1 MRTGYR
7 LSILL
12 QVALLTSLLTAL
24 PVYADWTLDN
34 SGSLLSFVST
44 KATNVAEVH
53 TFDELSGSV
62 GVDGHARIVIQL
74 ASVNTLIPIR
84 DERMREVLFQT
95 DLFPTAIV
103 DARLDIQKLQ
113 AMAVSTSQVLT
124 TEIILHV
131 GEAELPVITELLV
144 SRLAADR
151 ILVATLKPIIINA
164 GSLGLSDGVE
174 ILREAAGLP
183 SISEAVP
190 VSFVIQ
196 FMAG

>member
-7 LSILL
+7 FSVLT
-12 QVALLTSLLTAL
+12 QAALLTSLLAAL
-24 PVYADWTLDN
+24 PAYADWTLDN

-44 KATNVAEVH
+44 KATDVAEVH

-62 GVDGHARIVIQL
+62 GADGHARVVIQL

-95 DLFPTAIV
+95 NLFPTAIV
-103 DARLDIQKLQ
+103 DARIDIEKFQ

-124 TEIILHV
+124 TEILLHV
-131 GEAELPVITELLV
+131 GEAELPVTAELLV

-151 ILVATLKPIIINA
+151 ILITTLKPIIINA
-164 GSLGLSDGVE
+164 GSLGLSEGIE
-174 ILREAAGLP
+174 ALREAAGLP
-183 SISEAVP
+183 SISKAVP

-196 FMAG
+196 FVAG